1 MEREVRLRARRPGG
15 RRAFRLEQLQLRSR
29 LGVSARRRDA
39 VWLATRVEDETL
51 HLPGRKELPR
61 RFEIELHLLPMLG
74 SRGPGLVVDEHDAT
88 LEEHQAVD
96 GTSDDLVPAPQGER
110 QFSVNLSVIEELDEL
125 GSFSQFA
132 VELGGRTGGLGSFR
146 RRAIEEL

>member
-1 MEREVRLRARRPGG
+1 MEREVSLRARRPGD
-15 RRAFRLEQLQLRSR
+15 RRACRLEQVQLRSR
-29 LGVSARRRDA
+29 PGVSTRGRDA
-39 VWLATRVEDETL
+39 VWRATRVEDETL
-51 HLPGRKELPR
+51 DLPGRKELPR

-110 QFSVNLSVIEELDEL
+110 QFSVNLSLVEKFEDL

-146 RRAIEEL
+146 RRAAGNA